1 MVKHIVGGLA
11 ALLPILLI
19 ALLAER
25 LFVGVRNA
33 VHPLLDAMP
42 GTVFHAPGLR
52 LLVVV
57 AVFLGVLAAIG
68 WFTERPAGRAVGR
81 ALERAVLNRLPFY
94 SLLRR
99 IATGLAGVESE
110 QSMRPVEV
118 EVNPGIRQWG
128 FVTERH
134 ADGRCTVFLPA
145 SPPTGGGTVL
155 CVDAALV
162 RDIPLPGHRLVQCL
176 GQWGNGSAAL
186 LAAATPPS
194 GKST

>member
-11 ALLPILLI
+11 ALLPFLLI

-25 LFVGVRNA
+25 LFVGVRAA
-33 VHPLLDAMP
+33 VHPMLDAMP

-57 AVFLGVLAAIG
+57 AVFLCVLAAIG
-68 WFTERPAGRAVGR
+68 WFAERPAGRAFGR
-81 ALERAVLNRLPFY
+81 GLERLVLSRLPFY
-94 SLLRR
+94 TLLRR
-99 IATGLAGVESE
+99 IASGLAGAEDE
-110 QSMRPVEV
+110 QSMKPVEV

-128 FVTERH
+128 FLTERH

-155 CVDAALV
+155 CVDGALV
-162 RDIPLPGHRLVQCL
+162 RDVPLPGHRLVQCL
-176 GQWGNGSAAL
+176 GQWGNGSSAL
-186 LAAATPPS
+186 LAAVKSPS
-194 GKST
+194 GKIT